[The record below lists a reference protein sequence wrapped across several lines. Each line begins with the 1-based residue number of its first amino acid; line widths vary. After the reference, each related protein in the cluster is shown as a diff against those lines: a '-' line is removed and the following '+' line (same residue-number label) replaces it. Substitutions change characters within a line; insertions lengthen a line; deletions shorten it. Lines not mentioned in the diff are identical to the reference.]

1 MGVCDPVFDLGTLEI
16 HVCWEECFVSPYRD
30 NREKVLGYLVMKKIL
45 ECAGVRRLNTLKHIL
60 KQYCVS

>member
-45 ECAGVRRLNTLKHIL
+45 ECAPLL
-60 KQYCVS
+60 YP